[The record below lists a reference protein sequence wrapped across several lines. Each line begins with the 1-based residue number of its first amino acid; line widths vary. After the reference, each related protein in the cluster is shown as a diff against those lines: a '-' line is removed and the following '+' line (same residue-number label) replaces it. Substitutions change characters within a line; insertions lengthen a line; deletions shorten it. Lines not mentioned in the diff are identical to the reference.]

1 MTPDTP
7 VLRTLTD
14 RKAAAVAAKVA
25 ALDQLRPA
33 LRDHAQRLG
42 GRFLLYGSAARGE
55 LRHSSDIDLLLD
67 FPGDA
72 ATKAAWDAAEQACA
86 GLDLDCD
93 IRPLRWCGARFL
105 QHVLPGAVPLE

>member
-1 MTPDTP
+1 MEDEAPT
-7 VLRTLTD
+7 LRTLAD
-14 RKAAAVAAKVA
+14 RKAAAVAAKAA
-25 ALDQLRPA
+25 ALARLRPV
-33 LRDHAQRLG
+33 LQDHARRLG

-55 LRHSSDIDLLLD
+55 LRHGSDIDLLLD
-67 FPGDA
+67 FPGDD